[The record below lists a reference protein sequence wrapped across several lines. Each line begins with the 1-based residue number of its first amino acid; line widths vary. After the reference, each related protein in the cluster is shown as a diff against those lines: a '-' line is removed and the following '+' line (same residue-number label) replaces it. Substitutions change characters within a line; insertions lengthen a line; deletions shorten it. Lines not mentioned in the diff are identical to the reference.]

1 MYDSFKRKINYLRI
15 SVTDRCNFRCT
26 YCMPAEGVPMMSHND
41 VLSFDEIVEFT
52 RLAVSKGIDKVR
64 ITGGEPLVR
73 KGIVSLVKMLADI
86 DGIKDLSMTTNG
98 AFLPKFADDLK
109 NVGLNRVNIS
119 LDSMDPK
126 RFHEIT
132 RLGKLEDVLNG
143 IDAAEKVGLLPIK
156 LNCVIKEN
164 SQEEDALAVKAFA
177 EERGFQVRFIH
188 QMSLGEGSFSVVE
201 GGEGGH
207 CGTCNRLR
215 LSADGKLFPC
225 LFSDIG
231 YSIRELGGEEALKK
245 AIENKPKSGTTSIGH
260 EFYNIGG

>member
-1 MYDSFKRKINYLRI
+1 MYDSFNRKINYLRI
-15 SVTDRCNFRCT
+15 SVTDRCNFRCK
-26 YCMPAEGVPMMSHND
+26 YCMPAEGVPMISHSD
-41 VLSFDEIVEFT
+41 VLSFDEIADFT
-52 RLAVSKGIDKVR
+52 RLAVSRGIDKVR
-64 ITGGEPLVR
+64 LTGGEPLVR

-98 AFLPKFADDLK
+98 ALLPKCAKELK
-109 NVGLNRVNIS
+109 LAGLDRVNIS
-119 LDSMDPK
+119 LDSMDAE
-126 RFHEIT
+126 RFREIT
-132 RLGKLEDVLNG
+132 RLGNLEEVLKG
-143 IDAAEKVGLLPIK
+143 IDAAEEAGLLPIK

-188 QMSLGEGSFSVVE
+188 EMSLADGSFSVVE

-207 CGTCNRLR
+207 CGICNRLR
-215 LSADGKLFPC
+215 LSADGKIFPC

-231 YSIRELGGEEALKK
+231 YSIRELGGEEALNLALK
-245 AIENKPKSGTTSIGH
+245 NKPKSGTASVGH

>member
-1 MYDSFKRKINYLRI
+1 MYDSFNRKINYLRI

-26 YCMPAEGVPMMSHND
+26 YCMPEEGVPLMSHHD
-41 VLSFDEIVEFT
+41 ILSFDEIVELT

-98 AFLPKFADDLK
+98 ALLPKFAYDLK
-109 NVGLNRVNIS
+109 NAGLNRVNIS
-119 LDSMDPK
+119 LDAMDSQ
-126 RFHEIT
+126 RFSEIT
-132 RLGKLEDVLNG
+132 RSGNLDEVLKG
-143 IDAAEKVGLLPIK
+143 IDSADEAGLLPIK

-164 SQEEDALAVKAFA
+164 SLEKDALAVKAFA
-177 EERGFQVRFIH
+177 EKRGFQVRFIH
-188 QMSLGEGSFSVVE
+188 EMSLADGSFSVVE

-207 CGTCNRLR
+207 CGICNRLR
-215 LSADGKLFPC
+215 LSADGQLFPC

-231 YSIRELGGEEALKK
+231 YSIRELGGEEALNLALK
-245 AIENKPKSGTTSIGH
+245 NKPKSGTTSVGH

>member
-1 MYDSFKRKINYLRI
+1 MSE
-15 SVTDRCNFRCT
+15 
-26 YCMPAEGVPMMSHND
+26 EGVPLMSHHD

-73 KGIVSLVKMLADI
+73 KGIVTLVKMLSDI
-86 DGIKDLSMTTNG
+86 NGIKDLAMTTNG
-98 AFLPKFADDLK
+98 SLLPRFAEDLK
-109 NVGLNRVNIS
+109 KAGLHRVNIS
-119 LDSMDPK
+119 LDSMNSE

-132 RLGKLEDVLNG
+132 RRGKLEDVLKG
-143 IDAAEKVGLLPIK
+143 IDAAEKAGLMPIK
-156 LNCVIKEN
+156 INCVIKEN
-164 SQEEDALAVKAFA
+164 SQEEDAQTVKAFA
-177 EERGFQVRFIH
+177 EKRGFDVRFIH
-188 QMSLGEGSFSVVE
+188 QMSLDDGSFSVVE

-207 CGTCNRLR
+207 CGICNRLR

-231 YSIRELGGEEALKK
+231 YSIRELGGEEALNLALK
-245 AIENKPKSGTTSIGH
+245 NKPKSGTTSVGH

>member
-1 MYDSFKRKINYLRI
+1 
-15 SVTDRCNFRCT
+15 
-26 YCMPAEGVPMMSHND
+26 MPEEGVPMMSHND

-98 AFLPKFADDLK
+98 ALLPRFAEDLK
-109 NVGLNRVNIS
+109 KAGLHRVNIS
-119 LDSMDPK
+119 LDSMNSD
-126 RFHEIT
+126 RFREIT
-132 RLGKLEDVLNG
+132 RLGNLDEVLKG
-143 IDAAEKVGLLPIK
+143 IDAAEKAGLLPIK

-164 SQEEDALAVKAFA
+164 SQEEDARAVKAFA
-177 EERGFQVRFIH
+177 EKRGFDVRFIH
-188 QMSLGEGSFSVVE
+188 QMSLDEGSFSVVE

-231 YSIRELGGEEALKK
+231 YSIRKLGGEEALNLALK
-245 AIENKPKSGTTSIGH
+245 NKPKSGTTSVGH